1 MGGKHKKWHATV
13 ALHALD
19 NPKYQEDETSNI
31 LARTSRHIIIEE
43 RDSSRSYR
51 KQLVNNKNVGQ
62 EVASQ
67 TTITL
72 VRSLVVLGQK

>member
-19 NPKYQEDETSNI
+19 NPKYQEEETSNI
-31 LARTSRHIIIEE
+31 LGRTSRHISIEE

-62 EVASQ
+62 KVASK
-67 TTITL
+67 TTIAL